1 MVLGLKPLGSGG
13 LSWPDQDDFGF
24 GQGEE
29 NFNDTGWIWPTKGIF
44 TSGYG
49 WRWGRMHRGID
60 VANNIGT
67 PILAARSGQ
76 VVSAGWDDGGYGY
89 LVEIRHGDGTLTRY
103 AHNSRILVR
112 PGELVGQ
119 GKVISLMGSTG
130 RSTGPHLH
138 FEIIPLGRGAINPL
152 QMLPPRA

>member
-1 MVLGLKPLGSGG
+1 
-13 LSWPDQDDFGF
+13 
-24 GQGEE
+24 
-29 NFNDTGWIWPTKGIF
+29 
-44 TSGYG
+44 
-49 WRWGRMHRGID
+49 
-60 VANNIGT
+60 
-67 PILAARSGQ
+67 
-76 VVSAGWDDGGYGY
+76 GY